1 MNRMQDSVYHHVG
14 HCEDVRTMCC
24 NNEPGARW
32 PHNCHINVG
41 WYLNLAASPWLPH
54 LILVAGWASGWRA
67 VCWLLN
73 VCIPPGNVGGSQVS
87 KPWRYYPFKI
97 SKNYPRPLPSLT
109 RVFSSHSQQLCTS
122 LKFYVNEQLD
132 IQMICCWL
140 IRCET
145 EHWRIQ
151 HRHCCPNYLQ
161 WEHHES
167 VVVIPC
173 CFLHCDPSGRGSDH
187 KSWTISGCGGAELC
201 LRWGQGEVEV
211 LGT

>member
-1 MNRMQDSVYHHVG
+1 MQDSVYHHVG
-14 HCEDVRTMCC
+14 HCEEVRTMCC

-41 WYLNLAASPWLPH
+41 WYLNLTASPWLPH

-109 RVFSSHSQQLCTS
+109 RVFSSQQLCTS

-132 IQMICCWL
+132 LVDMLLTDKMRNWTLKLKNTAQTL
-140 IRCET
+140 
-145 EHWRIQ
+145 
-151 HRHCCPNYLQ
+151 L
-161 WEHHES
+161 S
-167 VVVIPC
+167 KLSAV
-173 CFLHCDPSGRGSDH
+173 GA
-187 KSWTISGCGGAELC
+187 SW
-201 LRWGQGEVEV
+201 
-211 LGT
+211 

>member
-41 WYLNLAASPWLPH
+41 WYLNLTASPWLPH

-97 SKNYPRPLPSLT
+97 SKNYPRPLPSLA
-109 RVFSSHSQQLCTS
+109 RVFSSHSHSNYVLCERTIGYSDDMLLTDKMRNWALKNTAQTLLSKLSAVGASWECCGHS
-122 LKFYVNEQLD
+122 LLFS
-132 IQMICCWL
+132 
-140 IRCET
+140 
-145 EHWRIQ
+145 
-151 HRHCCPNYLQ
+151 P
-161 WEHHES
+161 
-167 VVVIPC
+167 
-173 CFLHCDPSGRGSDH
+173 
-187 KSWTISGCGGAELC
+187 
-201 LRWGQGEVEV
+201 LRPFRPRLWP
-211 LGT
+211 